1 MNSVSVSRPGPNI
14 IRITVDCGTSSN
26 TTMPIVFSADHHWDN
41 PKSKHDII
49 KRHLDWAREN
59 EALVCLIG
67 DTFCLMQGKNDRRGS
82 KSDIRPEHNTSAYF
96 NAVLDT
102 AYDFYS
108 PYADLFAMISPGNHE
123 TAITKHNEINITN
136 MFVRDLN
143 RAGGNCQVGKYSGFI
158 QIMFKQGRASF
169 SYWVYYNH
177 GSGGGGPVT
186 KGVIQTNRTAVY
198 QPDADLVVK
207 GHIHESWMVELM
219 RERVSSSGHTWIEPQ
234 VHLQL
239 PTMKEEYLAHEGFH
253 IEKGRPP
260 KPLGSYAVNFHS
272 YKNIKRESHFDVVRL
287 R

>member
-1 MNSVSVSRPGPNI
+1 MY
-14 IRITVDCGTSSN
+14 
-26 TTMPIVFSADHHWDN
+26 TTMPILFSADHHWDN
-41 PKSKHDII
+41 PKSKHEII

-67 DTFCLMQGKNDRRGS
+67 DTFCLMQGKND
-82 KSDIRPEHNTSAYF
+82 
-96 NAVLDT
+96 
-102 AYDFYS
+102 S

-143 RAGGNCQVGKYSGFI
+143 RAGGSCEVGKYSGFI

-219 RERVSSSGHTWIEPQ
+219 RERVSSSGNTWIEPQ

-272 YKNIKRESHFDVVRL
+272 YRNIKRESHFDVVRL